1 MFVRKVGNVKKEEIK
16 KEALS
21 LFAEKGY
28 AGTSLSAIA
37 KKVHIQTSSL
47 YAHFQSKDDL
57 YLQIY
62 REQLQEQFQQTKQIL
77 SKLKGT
83 TVYERL
89 QAVFFSFVQAEMN
102 EERALFI
109 RRSIFLPPFH
119 LKQQIKREFVAVE
132 KLLSAELLTLFQ
144 EGMENGELKQQR
156 VENVLAFFYCVFD
169 GIIVEQYYY
178 EEDEYNARKRNSWM
192 MFWQA
197 IQN

>member
-37 KKVHIQTSSL
+37 KKVHIQTPSL

-156 VENVLAFFYCVFD
+156 VENVLAFFIVCLMGLLLSNIIMKKMNTTRGK
-169 GIIVEQYYY
+169 GIVG
-178 EEDEYNARKRNSWM
+178 
-192 MFWQA
+192 
-197 IQN
+197 